1 MSNPSRLIRTLALA
15 SAVLAVVV
23 ADPGAHAAPKKKP
36 AARASAKSKASKPA
50 AKGKAAGRT
59 TSGPRAS
66 GGRQALD
73 LKKESSALPQSQAL
87 KTPVATK
94 SLAAVKPPRSDN
106 FYEGTKEAQ
115 YEQLVDQ
122 EINALYKL
130 SQANRRSQNRGEI
143 WLRLGERYVEKAR
156 LVSFREQSEFDK
168 KLADYNAKKTKIRP
182 KIDWSLSR
190 EYNKKAVQ
198 LYEWFVNDFPK
209 DPKVDQALFFLG
221 YNQFELDNP
230 KEGERYYLELVQ
242 RFPDSPYVTESRFAL
257 GEYYFEN
264 EQWRKAL
271 DNYNQVIAVKKARL
285 NSFAL
290 YKAAWCYYRLGQTP
304 LGLKNLERVIRM
316 ARAGDQGEGAKGGGR
331 AVNKIR
337 LGVEATK
344 DYVPFYAETG
354 DPRRAASEFMRVTG
368 DEKAMRQ
375 MMERLA
381 YIYADAGNR
390 ASATYTFKQLIS
402 MNPAGEKSAEYQYQ
416 IVLAYATT
424 EPKTFRAELENWLE
438 GFGPNSFWAK
448 ENEKN
453 QKLVSDVAKL
463 QETTVRNNVLQLHQ
477 TAQNARTESSQKAAA
492 GAYALYFKYFAEAP
506 QAVEMRFFQAE
517 LLYDMQ
523 RWADAAKLYLWVVEK
538 DPKGPYYDKALV
550 ASILAL
556 EKDLPS
562 EAEIEAKRGKSI
574 EEMPLDPPVA
584 RFEQAAVKFMRE
596 APKHEKTPDVKR
608 RLAVLYYQYNQFDK
622 ASALFEEII
631 RDNPKSDNAQIAGNL
646 LLDIYKLKND
656 MIGFA
661 AKGQELLANPAI
673 ASTKFGGEV
682 RTMLEK
688 ASFMRA
694 DELAKK
700 GDHLTAAKEFERYA
714 TNYKGSEL
722 ATASRYKAAQSFEK
736 GGDLVSSS
744 RMYMMV
750 LAAPAD
756 PKTKELQNDSRNALA
771 RIYQQTGQ
779 LELAAKQYRDY
790 AAANAKDP
798 KAINGFY
805 NAAVIFDGLGQT
817 GEATAS
823 YESYFAKSRNSDRFE
838 VSYLQAKMYQ
848 RKGMRDKMRA
858 YFDKYIN
865 DGGRNLAHVI
875 EATFEVA
882 QVVRAKGGITKSKEG
897 WQKVLAMHKRA
908 PGGVKDATASF
919 AAEARFNLAQDTLRE
934 LQSVRF
940 TANDKQQASAAV
952 RVKQLRERY
961 IGEMKEVIRY
971 NNAPWIVAA
980 LASGGK
986 MFELLADQFEKIPT
1000 PAGFKGDEVK
1010 QYRALI
1016 QQQADGLKAEAKNSY
1031 KAAIEKSQELE
1042 AYTEWTDVA
1051 RRGLATLDPQS
1062 KQAMSDEI
1070 VTDAKA
1076 TDWMG
1081 L

>member
-1 MSNPSRLIRTLALA
+1 MVLIATSSTSPTQAQTK
-15 SAVLAVVV
+15 
-23 ADPGAHAAPKKKP
+23 KKKP
-36 AARASAKSKASKPA
+36 ATRTSAKASKPTARGAKTA
-50 AKGKAAGRT
+50 ARPAAAGAR
-59 TSGPRAS
+59 S
-66 GGRQALD
+66 GGARQAID
-73 LKKESSALPQSQAL
+73 LKKEKSSLPQSQAF
-87 KTPVATK
+87 KAPVVTH
-94 SLAAVKPPRSDN
+94 SLGAVKPPRSDQ

-130 SQANRRSQNRGEI
+130 SQANKRSQNRGEI

-156 LVSFREQSEFDK
+156 LVSFREQSDFDK
-168 KLADYNAKKTKIRP
+168 KLQDYNSKKTRIKP
-182 KIDWSLSR
+182 KMDWTLSH

-264 EQWRKAL
+264 ELWRKAL

-285 NSFAL
+285 NAFAL
-290 YKAAWCYYRLGQTP
+290 YKSSWCYYRLGQVP

-316 ARAGDQGEGAKGGGR
+316 ARAGEGGDGQKGGGR
-331 AVNKIR
+331 SINRVR

-344 DYVPFYAETG
+344 DYVPFYAESG
-354 DPRRAASEFMRVTG
+354 DPRRAANEFMRVTG
-368 DEKAMRQ
+368 DEKATKQ

-390 ASATYTFKQLIS
+390 TSATYTFKQLIS
-402 MNPAGEKSAEYQYQ
+402 MDPSGEKAAEYQYQ
-416 IVLAYATT
+416 VVLQYATVDA
-424 EPKTFRAELENWLE
+424 KTFRVELENWLD

-448 ENEKN
+448 ENAKN
-453 QKLVSDVAKL
+453 QKLVNDVAKL

-477 TAQNARTESSQKAAA
+477 TAQNARTESSQRAAA
-492 GAYALYFKYFAEAP
+492 AAYASYFKYFADMP
-506 QAVEMRFFQAE
+506 QGVEMRFFQAE

-523 RWADAAKLYLWVVEK
+523 RWADAAKLYMWVVDR
-538 DPKGPYYDKALV
+538 DPKGAYYDKALV

-562 EAEIEAKRGKSI
+562 EAEIDAKRGKSI
-574 EEMPLDPPVA
+574 EELPLDPPVA
-584 RFEQAAVKFMRE
+584 RFEVAALKFMKE
-596 APKHEKTPDVKR
+596 APKSEKTPDVKR

-631 RDNPKSDNAQIAGNL
+631 RDNPKSENAEIAGNL

-656 MIGFA
+656 MSGFA
-661 AKGQELLANPAI
+661 EKGTQLLANPAI
-673 ASTKFGGEV
+673 AATKFGGQV
-682 RTMLEK
+682 RVMLEK

-700 GDHLTAAKEFERYA
+700 GDHGTAAKEFEKYA
-714 TNYKGSEL
+714 SSYKGSEL
-722 ATASRYKAAQSFEK
+722 ASASRYKAAQSYEK
-736 GGDLVSSS
+736 SGDLVSSS

-750 LAAPAD
+750 LSGPAD
-756 PKTKELQNDSRNALA
+756 AKTKELQNDSRNALA

-790 AAANAKDP
+790 AAANPKDS
-798 KAINGFY
+798 KAVNGFF
-805 NAAVIFDGLGQT
+805 NAGVIFDGLGQT
-817 GEATAS
+817 GEATAC
-823 YESYFAKSRNSDRFE
+823 YESYFAKSKNSDRFE
-838 VSYLQAKMYQ
+838 TSYLQAKMYQ
-848 RKGMRDKMRA
+848 RKGQRDKMRA
-858 YFDKYIN
+858 YFQKYVD
-865 DGGRNLAHVI
+865 DGGRNMAHVI
-875 EATFEVA
+875 EATFEIA

-897 WQKVLAMHKRA
+897 WQKVLSLHKRA
-908 PGGVKDATASF
+908 AASAKDATAAY
-919 AAEARFNLAQDTLRE
+919 AAESRFHLAQDTLRE
-934 LQSVRF
+934 LQGVRF
-940 TANDKQQASAAV
+940 TANDKQQASAAT
-952 RVKQLRERY
+952 RIKQLREKY
-961 IGEMKEVIRY
+961 FGEMKEVVRF

-980 LASGGK
+980 LGSSGK
-986 MFELLADQFEKIPT
+986 MFESLAEQFERIPT
-1000 PAGFKGDEVK
+1000 PSGFKGDEIK
-1010 QYRALI
+1010 QYRGLI
-1016 QQQADGLKAEAKNSY
+1016 QQQADAMKAEAKSSY
-1031 KAAIEKSQELE
+1031 KAAIDRSQELE
-1042 AYTEWTDVA
+1042 AYTEWTDIA
-1051 RRGLATLDPQS
+1051 RVGLTKLDPQA
-1062 KQAMSDEI
+1062 KNGMSDEF

>member
-1 MSNPSRLIRTLALA
+1 M
-15 SAVLAVVV
+15 
-23 ADPGAHAAPKKKP
+23 
-36 AARASAKSKASKPA
+36 
-50 AKGKAAGRT
+50 
-59 TSGPRAS
+59 
-66 GGRQALD
+66 
-73 LKKESSALPQSQAL
+73 KKESSALPESQAF
-87 KTPVATK
+87 KAPVVTH
-94 SLAAVKPPRSDN
+94 SLGAVKPPRSDA

-122 EINALYKL
+122 EVNALYKL
-130 SQANRRSQNRGEI
+130 SQANKRSQNRGEI

-156 LVSFREQSEFDK
+156 LVSFREQNEYDK
-168 KLADYNAKKTKIRP
+168 KIQDYNAKKTRIKP
-182 KIDWSLSR
+182 KIDWTLSR

-290 YKAAWCYYRLGQTP
+290 YKSSWCYYRLGQTP
-304 LGLKNLERVIRM
+304 LGLKNLERVIRL
-316 ARAGDQGEGAKGGGR
+316 ARAGEGGDGGQGKGR

-354 DPRRAASEFMRVTG
+354 DPRRAASEFMRITG
-368 DEKAMRQ
+368 DEKATKA

-381 YIYADAGNR
+381 YIFADAGNR

-402 MNPAGEKSAEYQYQ
+402 MDPSGEKAAEYQYQ
-416 IVLAYATT
+416 VVLSYATT
-424 EPKTFRAELENWLE
+424 EPKSFRAELENWLE

-448 ENEKN
+448 ENAKN
-453 QKLVSDVAKL
+453 QKLVNDVAKL

-477 TAQNARTESSQKAAA
+477 TAQNARTESSQRAAA
-492 GAYALYFKYFAEAP
+492 GAYAQYFKFFSEAP

-523 RWADAAKLYLWVVEK
+523 RWADAAKLYLWVVDR
-538 DPKGPYYDKALV
+538 DPKGAYYDKALV
-550 ASILAL
+550 AAILAL

-562 EAEIEAKRGKSI
+562 EAEIDAKRGKSL
-574 EEMPLDPPVA
+574 ETLPLDPPVA
-584 RFEQAAVKFMRE
+584 RFETAALKFMKE
-596 APKHEKTPDVKR
+596 APKSEKVPDVRR

-622 ASALFEEII
+622 AIDLFEDII
-631 RDNPKSDNAQIAGNL
+631 RDNPKSDNAEIAGNL
-646 LLDIYKLKND
+646 LLDIYKLKGD

-661 AKGQELLANPAI
+661 ERGQQLLQNPAI
-673 ASTKFGGEV
+673 ASTKFGAQV
-682 RTMLEK
+682 RVMLEK

-700 GDHLTAAKEFERYA
+700 GDHATAAKEFEKYA
-714 TNYKGSEL
+714 ATYKGSEL
-722 ATASRYKAAQSFEK
+722 ATASRYKAAQSYEK
-736 GGDLVSSS
+736 SGDLVSSS

-750 LAAPAD
+750 LAGNTDA
-756 PKTKELQNDSRNALA
+756 KTKELQNDSRNALA

-779 LELAAKQYRDY
+779 LEMAAKQYRDY
-790 AAANAKDP
+790 AAANPKDS
-798 KAINGFY
+798 KAVNGFF
-805 NAAVIFDGLGQT
+805 NAGVIFDGLGAT
-817 GEATAS
+817 GEATAC

-838 VSYLQAKMYQ
+838 TSYLQAKMYQ
-848 RKGMRDKMRA
+848 RKGQRDKMRA

-865 DGGRNLAHVI
+865 DGGRNMAHVI

-882 QVVRAKGGITKSKEG
+882 KVVRAKGGITKSKEG
-897 WQKVLAMHKRA
+897 WQKVLALHKRA
-908 PGGVKDATASF
+908 GGAAKDASAAF
-919 AAEARFNLAQDTLRE
+919 AAESRFNLAQDTLQE
-934 LQSVRF
+934 LQRVRF
-940 TANDKQQASAAV
+940 TANDKQQAKAAV
-952 RVKQLRERY
+952 EVKRLREKY
-961 IGEMKEVIRY
+961 INEMKEVIRY
-971 NNAPWIVAA
+971 NNAAWIVAA
-980 LASGGK
+980 LGSGGK
-986 MFELLADQFEKIPT
+986 MFESLAEQFEKIPT
-1000 PAGFKGDEVK
+1000 PAGFKGDEIK
-1010 QYRALI
+1010 QYRGLI
-1016 QQQADGLKAEAKNSY
+1016 QQQADGLKVEAKNSY
-1031 KAAIEKSQELE
+1031 KAAIDRSQELE
-1042 AYTEWTDVA
+1042 AYTEWTDVS
-1051 RRGLATLDPQS
+1051 RRGLAALDPQS
-1062 KQAMSDEI
+1062 KNAMSDEI

>member
-1 MSNPSRLIRTLALA
+1 MSNPSRFFRTLAFA
-15 SAVLAVVV
+15 STLVAVVGTTGV
-23 ADPGAHAAPKKKP
+23 AATKKKTTTR
-36 AARASAKSKASKPA
+36 AATKTSKSASKAAKKPTA
-50 AKGKAAGRT
+50 RTSSASRAAG
-59 TSGPRAS
+59 PQKAI
-66 GGRQALD
+66 D
-73 LKKESSALPQSQAL
+73 LKKENSALPQSQAL
-87 KTPVATK
+87 KAPVVTH
-94 SLAAVKPPRSDN
+94 SLGAVKPPRSDA

-130 SQANRRSQNRGEI
+130 SQANRRSANRGEI

-156 LVSFREQSEFDK
+156 LVSFREQNDFDK
-168 KLADYNAKKTKIRP
+168 KMADYNAKKTRIKP
-182 KIDWSLSR
+182 KIDWTLSH

-290 YKAAWCYYRLGQTP
+290 YKSSWCYYRLGQTP

-316 ARAGDQGEGAKGGGR
+316 ARAGDQGEGQKSGGR
-331 AVNKIR
+331 AVNRIR

-354 DPRRAASEFMRVTG
+354 DPRRASSEFMRVTG

-381 YIYADAGNR
+381 YIYGDAGNR

-402 MNPAGEKSAEYQYQ
+402 MNPSGEKAAEYQYQ
-416 IVLAYATT
+416 VVLAYATT
-424 EPKTFRAELENWLE
+424 EPKTFRAELENWLD

-477 TAQNARTESSQKAAA
+477 TAQNARTESSQRAAA
-492 GAYALYFKYFAEAP
+492 GSYALYFKYFSEAP

-523 RWADAAKLYLWVVEK
+523 RWADAAKLYLYVVDK

-574 EEMPLDPPVA
+574 EEMPFDPPVA

-596 APKHEKTPDVKR
+596 APKSEKTPDVKR

-631 RDNPKSDNAQIAGNL
+631 RDNPKSDNAEVAGNL

-661 AKGQELLANPAI
+661 EKGQSLLSNPAI
-673 ASTKFGGEV
+673 ASTKFGAQV

-700 GDHLTAAKEFERYA
+700 GDHGTAAKEFEKYA

-722 ATASRYKAAQSFEK
+722 ATASRYKAAQSYEK
-736 GGDLVSSS
+736 SGDLVSSS

-750 LAAPAD
+750 LAAPGD

-790 AAANAKDP
+790 ASANAKDT
-798 KAINGFY
+798 KAVNGFY
-805 NAAVIFDGLGQT
+805 NAAVIYDGLGQT
-817 GEATAS
+817 GEATAC

-838 VSYLQAKMYQ
+838 VSYLEAKMYQ
-848 RKGMRDKMRA
+848 RKGAKDKMRA

-865 DGGRNLAHVI
+865 DGGRNMAHVI

-897 WQKVLAMHKRA
+897 WQKVLALHKRA
-908 PGGVKDATASF
+908 AAGAKDATAAF
-919 AAEARFNLAQDTLRE
+919 AAESRFNLAQETLQE
-934 LQSVRF
+934 LQRVRF
-940 TANDKQQASAAV
+940 TANDKQQAKAATEIK
-952 RVKQLRERY
+952 RLREKY
-961 IGEMKEVIRY
+961 IGEMKEVIRF
-971 NNAPWIVAA
+971 NNASWIVAA
-980 LASGGK
+980 LSSGGK
-986 MFELLADQFEKIPT
+986 MFESLAEQFEKIPT

-1010 QYRALI
+1010 QYRGLI
-1016 QQQADGLKAEAKNSY
+1016 QQQADGMKAEAKNSY

-1042 AYTEWTDVA
+1042 AYTDWTDIA

-1062 KQAMSDEI
+1062 KNAMSDEI

-1076 TDWMG
+1076 TDWMS